1 MSGGRGLI
9 EELLEEEREMFNRVK
24 ELISLV
30 VGSRLE
36 VSGTGRT
43 FAQAPMWLAVIA
55 AICSPQLAVITAL
68 LIIAFGMRVSIQKA

>member
-1 MSGGRGLI
+1 MISKI
-9 EELLEEEREMFNRVK
+9 K
-24 ELISLV
+24 ELIGLV

-55 AICSPQLAVITAL
+55 AISSPHLAIITAL

>member
-1 MSGGRGLI
+1 MISKI
-9 EELLEEEREMFNRVK
+9 K
-24 ELISLV
+24 ELIGLV

-55 AICSPQLAVITAL
+55 AITSPHLAMITAL